1 VPICWHFTEQGL
13 VPGEFEY
20 LDEDKE
26 VVPALDVSRDAA
38 FIEDLYSVLKKRGVL
53 GYYGIGSVV
62 GARGEPAAVEI
73 TRGRTNIA
81 YPFALSEDAG
91 RNQVTW
97 RFKEVEED
105 REEDGMVCSGYCV
118 DLDHELGGKE

>member
-1 VPICWHFTEQGL
+1 
-13 VPGEFEY
+13 
-20 LDEDKE
+20 
-26 VVPALDVSRDAA
+26 
-38 FIEDLYSVLKKRGVL
+38 LYSVLKERSVL

-62 GARGEPAAVEI
+62 GVRGEPAAVEI

-105 REEDGMVCSGYCV
+105 GEEDGMVCSGYCV
-118 DLDHELGGKE
+118 DLDHELGGME